1 VAQRQMLVLIPGLL
15 CDAVLWRNQIAAL
28 SDLADC
34 WVADHTRSDSMSAI
48 AADVLREAPSE
59 RFALAGL
66 SMGGYIAL
74 EVMRQAGPR
83 VSRLALLDTSARAD
97 APDQSQRRL
106 ALISLARRGR
116 FLGVTQALVPL
127 FLHPAHVADRELV
140 TTVIRMARNTGADA
154 FIREEQ
160 AIIGRAD
167 SVPLLAGIRCPTLV
181 LCGRQDTVT
190 PVEHH
195 EEIAGR
201 IAGSR
206 LEIVEDC
213 GHLSTLECPAE
224 VSAALRRWLS
234 A

>member
-1 VAQRQMLVLIPGLL
+1 MGQRQTLVLIPGLL
-15 CDAVLWRNQIAAL
+15 CDGLLWRHQIAAL

-34 WVADHTRSDSMSAI
+34 WVADHTRSDSMSGI
-48 AADVLREAPSE
+48 AADVLRDAPSE

-66 SMGGYIAL
+66 SMGGYVAL
-74 EVMRQAGPR
+74 EVMRQAARR

-97 APDQSQRRL
+97 ALDQSQRRL
-106 ALISLARRGR
+106 ALVSLARRGR
-116 FLGVTQALVPL
+116 FLGVTEALVPL
-127 FLHPAHVADRELV
+127 FLLPAHVADRELV
-140 TTVIRMARNTGADA
+140 STVIKMAKNTGVGA
-154 FIREEQ
+154 FIRQEQ
-160 AIIGRAD
+160 AIMGRAD
-167 SVPLLAGIRCPTLV
+167 SVPLLPGIRCPTLV